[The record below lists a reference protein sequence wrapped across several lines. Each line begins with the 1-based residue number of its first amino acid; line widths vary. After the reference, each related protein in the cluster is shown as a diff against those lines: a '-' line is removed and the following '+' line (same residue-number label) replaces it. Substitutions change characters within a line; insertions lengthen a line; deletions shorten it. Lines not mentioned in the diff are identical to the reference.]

1 MAVQAVGVGAQIHQ
15 RTVVAQVQGATPVGR
30 LRGLLERQQ
39 PMPEAAFARAVGA
52 EDHRERREIDP
63 TGVLPS
69 LEVLQVEG
77 GEHGELQGNLA
88 RDGLRGGVRNGSD
101 EITL

>member
-1 MAVQAVGVGAQIHQ
+1 M
-15 RTVVAQVQGATPVGR
+15 QGAAAVGR

-63 TGVLPS
+63 AGVLPS
-69 LEVLQVEG
+69 FEVLQVEG
-77 GEHGELQGNLA
+77 GEHNQ
-88 RDGLRGGVRNGSD
+88 V
-101 EITL
+101 